1 VFLATILGIPL
12 IALLYIAFVP
22 LAYYVAGL
30 ILAARHSIIEV
41 RPTIIGREE
50 PWPRLSQPID
60 PVKAAISKLIG
71 RILKLILVLLILR
84 LIDPIFFDFPVLVIN
99 GELLLAEHIILIL
112 EAAFV
117 LGFGYA
123 IISSMRGLLDF
134 IAVRLISRI
143 GATKEIL
150 RRIFMDFLYAVLG
163 LIAWCYSVSF
173 ASIPAIGGLVS
184 R

>member
-1 VFLATILGIPL
+1 
-12 IALLYIAFVP
+12 
-22 LAYYVAGL
+22 
-30 ILAARHSIIEV
+30 
-41 RPTIIGREE
+41 
-50 PWPRLSQPID
+50 
-60 PVKAAISKLIG
+60 
-71 RILKLILVLLILR
+71 LILR
-84 LIDPIFFDFPVLVIN
+84 LIGPIFFDFPVLVIN
-99 GELLLAEHIILIL
+99 GEFLLAEHIILIL

-134 IAVRLISRI
+134 IAVRLVSRI
-143 GATKEIL
+143 GATKETL

-184 R
+184 KIAMAAAAILFLMTIYRLGRRTYRTFAEVYEKFVENLARKLAHE